1 MPQLTRPSTHYQ
13 LMALL
18 CWSLLGC
25 SGSQDGPAT
34 GPRIGMMPKLIGIG
48 YFEATRKGAEEAA
61 AELGI
66 ALTYDGPHQDRSE
79 DQAQQIG
86 EWTTLGFDVI
96 AVAPVD
102 PEGISEALRDAQQAG
117 VTTLTWD
124 TDANPEK
131 SGRSVFVNQAPNEA
145 IGYMLV
151 DVMATGLRARGESLA
166 GDYLIVSGSATASN
180 QNTWMEYMRQRI
192 LEKYPEMKLLP
203 HLTPNEDRQRA
214 QEQTSEALAAH
225 ADLKGIWGI
234 TSVSLP
240 AAAKATRDANRADQ
254 VYVTG
259 LSLPSEMR
267 EYVKDGT
274 VEQFVLWNPV
284 DLGYLTIQVA
294 KRLHAGNLNNGVQD
308 MGRLKKIEVRDGE
321 VILGPPV
328 IFNRENIDDHRF

>member
-48 YFEATRKGAEEAA
+48 YFEATREGAEEAA

>member
-1 MPQLTRPSTHYQ
+1 MKRNIRTR
-13 LMALL
+13 A
-18 CWSLLGC
+18 CVNIIAIACCSLLGC
-25 SGSQDGPAT
+25 SGSQESASS

-48 YFEATRKGAEEAA
+48 YFEATREGAEEAA
-61 AELGI
+61 RELGI
-66 ALTYDGPHQDRSE
+66 ELTYDGPHLDRSE
-79 DQAQQIG
+79 DQAQQVS

-102 PEGISEALRDAQQAG
+102 PEGISEALRDAQRAG

-124 TDANPEK
+124 TDANADK

-145 IGYMLV
+145 IGYKLV
-151 DVMATGLRARGESLA
+151 DVMAEGIQAKGESLA
-166 GDYLIVSGSATASN
+166 GNYLIVSGSATASN
-180 QNTWMEYMRQRI
+180 QNTWIEFMKQRI
-192 LEKYPEMKLLP
+192 AEKYPEMKLLP

-214 QEQTSEALAAH
+214 QEQTAEALAAH
-225 ADLKGIWGI
+225 AELKGIWGI

-240 AAAKATRDANRADQ
+240 AVAKATRDAKRAAQ

-284 DLGYLTIQVA
+284 YLGYMTIQVA
-294 KRLHAGNLNNGVQD
+294 NRSHAGNLKNGPQA
-308 MGRLKKIEVRDGE
+308 MGRLTNVEVRTGE
-321 VILGPPV
+321 VILGPPM
-328 IFNRENIDDHRF
+328 IFTRDNIDDHRF

>member
-48 YFEATRKGAEEAA
+48 YFEATREGAEEAA

-240 AAAKATRDANRADQ
+240 AAAKATRDAQRADQ

>member
-1 MPQLTRPSTHYQ
+1 MQSNTRSRAHHQ
-13 LMALL
+13 VILMVCCTLI
-18 CWSLLGC
+18 GC
-25 SGSQDGPAT
+25 GSSQDSDSS

-48 YFEATRKGAEEAA
+48 YFEATREGAEEAA
-61 AELGI
+61 KELGLQ
-66 ALTYDGPHQDRSE
+66 LTYDGPHLDRSE

-102 PEGISEALRDAQQAG
+102 PEGISEALRDAQRAG

-131 SGRSVFVNQAPNEA
+131 SGRSVFVNQAPNES
-145 IGYMLV
+145 IGYKLV
-151 DVMATGLRARGESLA
+151 DVMAEGIQAKGESLA
-166 GDYLIVSGSATASN
+166 GNYLIVSGSATASN
-180 QNTWMEYMRQRI
+180 QNTWMEYMKERI
-192 LEKYPEMKLLP
+192 ADKYPEMKLLP

-214 QEQTSEALAAH
+214 QEQTAEALAAH

-240 AAAKATRDANRADQ
+240 AAAKATRDAKRADQ

-284 DLGYLTIQVA
+284 DLGYLTIHVA
-294 KRLHAGNLNNGVQD
+294 QRLHAGNLKNGPQD
-308 MGRLKKIEVRDGE
+308 MGRLKNVEVRAGE
-321 VILGPPV
+321 VILGPPMV
-328 IFNRENIDDHRF
+328 FDRENIDDHRF

>member
-1 MPQLTRPSTHYQ
+1 M
-13 LMALL
+13 
-18 CWSLLGC
+18 
-25 SGSQDGPAT
+25 
-34 GPRIGMMPKLIGIG
+34 
-48 YFEATRKGAEEAA
+48 
-61 AELGI
+61 
-66 ALTYDGPHQDRSE
+66 
-79 DQAQQIG
+79 
-86 EWTTLGFDVI
+86 I

-102 PEGISEALRDAQQAG
+102 PEGISEALRDAQRAG

-145 IGYMLV
+145 IGYKLV
-151 DVMATGLRARGESLA
+151 DVMAEGIQAKGESLA
-166 GDYLIVSGSATASN
+166 GNYLIVSGSATASN
-180 QNTWMEYMRQRI
+180 QNTWMEYMKQRI
-192 LEKYPEMKLLP
+192 AEKHPEMKLLP

-214 QEQTSEALAAH
+214 QEQTAEALAAH

-294 KRLHAGNLNNGVQD
+294 HRLHAGNLKNGSQA
-308 MGRLKKIEVRDGE
+308 MGRLKNVEVREGE
-321 VILGPPV
+321 VILGPPM